1 MALTIPL
8 LCEESGPVLAA
19 GVHCAQIRE
28 KWLEQ
33 RVREEMGRE
42 QALPFSR
49 EFSFFS
55 DRARSRKVNFC
66 AKIIVLEERGR

>member
-8 LCEESGPVLAA
+8 LREESGPVLAA

-49 EFSFFS
+49 EFSFF
-55 DRARSRKVNFC
+55 
-66 AKIIVLEERGR
+66 L